1 MANQFLTL
9 KDITAFTGTDDAVG
23 LVDNIVN
30 VAPEVDLVLGR
41 TIPGI
46 DYRARIMTAVG
57 SNAGFRSIGGGV
69 QLSAPSFD
77 RKRFNCFPF
86 DCQMEVPEDY
96 IAEAE
101 AGETPAQIF
110 EAHATAAMRQKAL
123 ILGKQFYLGSAVD
136 PDGPPGLIDFL
147 AVQRT
152 QIDSRTGLKIDQV
165 VDAGGTAAGKCQTVW
180 FIKQGPQGV
189 HWLFGKGR
197 GIQMNPW
204 RPQRTTGA
212 DSTVGTPTYRTAW
225 VANTFGRIGT
235 SMANYHAVG
244 AIINVDATIQANGT
258 YTAPLTD
265 ALVSQIWAKF
275 PITEKPDL
283 CFATQNAIAS
293 LQAARTV
300 TNFVNS
306 SNREWTGNAAP
317 VAAWPTNLPTAGNI
331 RIIPTDSITPSSRLI
346 LN

>member
-1 MANQFLTL
+1 MANQFVTL
-9 KDITAFTGTDDAVG
+9 KDITALKGGDAVVG

-30 VAPEVDLVLGR
+30 VAPEIDLVLGR
-41 TIPGI
+41 PITDI
-46 DYRARIMTAVG
+46 YYNATIMTAVG

-96 IAEAE
+96 LEEAN
-101 AGETPAQIF
+101 ADNPVGSILSF
-110 EAHATAAMRQKAL
+110 HASAAMRQKAL
-123 ILGKQFYLGSAVD
+123 ELGKQFYLGSAND
-136 PDGPPGLIDFL
+136 AGGPPGLIDFL

-152 QIDSRTGLKIDQV
+152 QVDSRTGLKIDQV

-189 HWLFGKGR
+189 HWLFGKGQ
-197 GIQMNPW
+197 GIRMNTW
-204 RPQRTTGA
+204 RQQRTSGA
-212 DSTVGTPTYRTAW
+212 DSTANTPTYRTAW
-225 VANTFGRIGT
+225 VANTFGWIGT

-258 YTAPLTD
+258 YTYPLTD
-265 ALVSQIWAKF
+265 ALVSQLWAKF

-293 LQAARTV
+293 LQASRTV
-300 TNFVNS
+300 TNMVQS
-306 SNREWTGNAAP
+306 GNRDWTSNAAP
-317 VAAWPTNLPTAGNI
+317 TAAWPTNLPTAGNI
-331 RIIPTDSITPSSRLI
+331 RIIPTDSIVPSSRLI